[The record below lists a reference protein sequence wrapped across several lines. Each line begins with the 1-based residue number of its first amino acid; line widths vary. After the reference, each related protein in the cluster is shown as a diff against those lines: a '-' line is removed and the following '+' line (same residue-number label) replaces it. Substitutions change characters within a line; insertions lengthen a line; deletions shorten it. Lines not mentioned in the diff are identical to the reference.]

1 MIDRE
6 RSADNIDLIKFGQ
19 KREINLEANSIRS
32 KIWTL
37 FDRDVGWSFFEEN
50 DIIAIFF

>member
-1 MIDRE
+1 MRKGDSWESWEMIDRE

-32 KIWTL
+32 RIWML
-37 FDRDVGWSFFEEN
+37 FDRDE
-50 DIIAIFF
+50 